1 MRTFSVQLRT
11 SCSRCGSPLPLNAM
25 VPWLACPACS
35 ATNQLD
41 DEFWLSIL
49 ADGDLGT
56 CTIFTSGR
64 EISLDVEK
72 TGPACGTCGAGI
84 AKDDALAAADAG
96 SVACTAC
103 GARTLVRV
111 PPPAFVL
118 SGIALLVGE
127 DPLQVPAAGSTL
139 AVQGEVAQPVAFH
152 CPTCGG
158 VLQVDGSARVV
169 KCGYCQGAAYL
180 PDPLWH
186 VFHPVPVTR
195 PWYLLTDPGARDRAR
210 HQAKH
215 PATEPA
221 RLDALSAHADGEVRE
236 AVARHPRTPEATLRR
251 MVKADESLASYVL
264 ENPSLSASLW
274 PAMLEIG
281 SGWILERI
289 AASKHAP
296 PDVLRAVAAQVAHRL
311 SGDWDGSED
320 AFDSSDVDDVLEAL
334 AENPA
339 TAAETLAEV
348 ARLNAARPPGERADL
363 DETLAK
369 HPAAP
374 APLLAE
380 LARSEDHSARLAVAA
395 HGRTPVA
402 TLESL
407 VADPEWDV
415 RMEVAKRPELSP
427 ETLKRLGKDDEY
439 SVREAA
445 RANPSYPRFNLFK
458 KLFGG

>member
-1 MRTFSVQLRT
+1 MRIVSVQLRT

-25 VPWLACPACS
+25 VPRLACPACS
-35 ATNQLD
+35 AQNDLD

-56 CTIFTSGR
+56 CTILTSGR

-72 TGPACGTCGAGI
+72 TGPACRECGAGI
-84 AKDDALAAADAG
+84 PKEDALAAADAG
-96 SVACTAC
+96 SVACRAC
-103 GARTLVRV
+103 GARALVRV

-127 DPLQVPAAGSTL
+127 DPLQVPAAGATL
-139 AVQGEVAQPVAFH
+139 EVQPATAQPIAFN

-180 PDPLWH
+180 PDGLWH

-195 PWYLLTDPGARDRAR
+195 PWYLVTDPGARDRAR
-210 HQAKH
+210 HQARH

-221 RLDALSAHADGEVRE
+221 RLDELAAHADGEVRE

-251 MVKADESLASYVL
+251 MVTADESIASTML

-274 PAMLEIG
+274 PSMVEIG

-289 AASKHAP
+289 ADSKQAP

-311 SGDWDGSED
+311 SADWEGSED
-320 AFDSSDVDDVLEAL
+320 AFDASEVDDVLEAL
-334 AENPA
+334 AGNPN
-339 TAAETLAEV
+339 TPAETVVEV
-348 ARLNAARPPGERADL
+348 ARLNAARPPDERADL
-363 DETLAK
+363 DEALAK
-369 HPAAP
+369 HPGAP

-380 LARSEDHSARLAVAA
+380 LARSEDDSARKAVAA
-395 HGRTPVA
+395 HRRTPAEV
-402 TLESL
+402 LQSL
-407 VADPEWDV
+407 AADPEWEV
-415 RMEVAKRPELSP
+415 RMAVAGRPDVGP

-445 RANPSYPRFNLFK
+445 RANPSYPR
-458 KLFGG
+458 